1 MAAVIKNKK
10 GGRNL
15 KNSSSLK
22 LLSQL
27 ELSFA

>member
-15 KNSSSLK
+15 KKSSSLK